1 MMKKNKRKMP
11 TISLPQPTERFELDF
26 DKIKTIEDCVLILK
40 AMILCINGGRPCT
53 VCFDNTGPLYE
64 EAKHL
69 AKDGSI
75 REV

>member
-1 MMKKNKRKMP
+1 MMKNRIEMQA
-11 TISLPQPTERFELDF
+11 ISFPQPTERFELDF

-40 AMILCINGGRPCT
+40 SFMLPRCSKIYI
-53 VCFDNTGPLYE
+53 DNTYEHYE
-64 EAKHL
+64 EMKHL